1 MSRKNRKKSTHK
13 PNNPPPKQAS
23 EGTPSQPASHS
34 SKPAAK
40 RAKPNQK
47 KQVHHHEHGIA
58 MTIAIVLIVLHGLV
72 AAYAYNAYR
81 LDTAYLSK
89 PWVSGLM
96 AVHSL
101 ANVIAALGIFWWKKW
116 GLYIYAGSTILAVV
130 LGLITIGIW
139 SLFYFVLPAVIVGWI
154 LRTKWDYF
162 T

>member
-1 MSRKNRKKSTHK
+1 
-13 PNNPPPKQAS
+13 
-23 EGTPSQPASHS
+23 
-34 SKPAAK
+34 
-40 RAKPNQK
+40 
-47 KQVHHHEHGIA
+47 
-58 MTIAIVLIVLHGLV
+58 MTVAIVLIVLHGLV

-116 GLYIYAGSTILAVV
+116 GLYIYAGSTVLAVV